1 MPTKSQPASATP
13 KTTSS
18 KKRKFVARGLPPTP
32 GVMNLLVVKRGEDL
46 RVNLQSRLSAMQA
59 DFEKVEFFWSKMIKD
74 RTFNETREYSE
85 YGQVV
90 MDWEL
95 REGVK
100 DVTEYKNK
108 MKRLKVLID
117 HFADGM
123 DFELTVSEV
132 AEVLS

>member
-1 MPTKSQPASATP
+1 MPLRTLRAADATP
-13 KTTSS
+13 KT
-18 KKRKFVARGLPPTP
+18 KPPPRKLIRRGLPATP
-32 GVMNLLVVKRGEDL
+32 GVMNLLVVKRGEEL
-46 RVNLQSRLSAMQA
+46 RENLQARLSAMQA
-59 DFEKVEFFWSKMIKD
+59 DFEKVEFFWQKMVKD
-74 RTFNETREYSE
+74 RGFNETREYAE

-100 DVTEYKNK
+100 DLLEYKNK

-117 HFADGM
+117 HFAPGL
-123 DFELTVSEV
+123 DFELSVAEV